1 MNWEGV
7 LLDLYEKNRSKAGVI
22 EYKEC
27 EKNGKKEYE
36 SYFLLP
42 LFHTTAKAQIE
53 VTIDEQGK
61 FLDASKV
68 IKEDAMTIIPMTE
81 KSGSRTSS
89 TVAPHPLCD
98 NLKYVAG
105 DYEIYVKDKSKDV
118 LKYYNS
124 YMSELEKWHLSE
136 YAHDKA
142 DAVYRYLKKKRLIKD
157 LVNNHILV
165 LKEGFLDDTVK
176 LHSDIQSK
184 AFVRFIIRQ
193 KITDEIS
200 EETCWKDRSLHE
212 CFIAYSRFLQKE
224 KELDYLTGK
233 LETPW
238 YFHSKKIR
246 SEGDGAK
253 LISSNDKDN
262 YTFRGRFASKEEAFS
277 IGGETSQKIH
287 NALKWM
293 IRKQGRHFD
302 SLTFAVWES
311 NLSDMAEWDAD
322 TETIGSDYKKN
333 LPDGSQEAVDCR
345 NDKEYA
351 KANDIYENDMEQT
364 DAESIFQ
371 NDVEYEADGM
381 FEDDKEHETDGMFK
395 DDIEYESHTPFRPDG
410 NSITA
415 KQFYQA
421 LHGYRSRI
429 NNASRMILMAFDAAT
444 TGRLALAEYKVLET
458 GRYLENMERWHR
470 QCSWVHT
477 KFKNGKKMDYIG
489 IPGVKEIADFLY
501 GSDSDAKKFLTIHD
515 KNGKRLYAEISK
527 RLLPCIWDG
536 RNLPYDLVMHAVGRA
551 SAPQAYK
558 ERYNWEKIL
567 ALACSFVKKYRY
579 DRMKEEWN
587 VALDKNCKN
596 RDYLYGRLLAI
607 ADRVEYRTFEKERDF
622 GRETNAKRYMS
633 MFSQRPFETW
643 KVIEENLQPYL
654 NKLKIAERRHYENLL
669 DGVCDLF
676 EADDFCKN
684 TKLDGLYL
692 LGFHS
697 QSFAMKNVKYEEN

>member
-1 MNWEGV
+1 MNWEGE

-22 EYKEC
+22 EYKEY
-27 EKNGKKEYE
+27 EKNGKKERVPYL
-36 SYFLLP
+36 LLP
-42 LFHTTAKAQIE
+42 LFHTTAAAQIE
-53 VTIDEQGK
+53 VTIDEEGN

-68 IKEDAMTIIPMTE
+68 SEEDKLTVIPMTE
-81 KSGSRTSS
+81 KSGSRTAGK
-89 TVAPHPLCD
+89 APHPLCD
-98 NLKYVAG
+98 NLQYVAG
-105 DYEIYVKDKSKDV
+105 DYANYVKSKAEDAAEC
-118 LKYYNS
+118 YEMYIAA
-124 YMSELEKWHLSE
+124 LEQWHLSE

-142 DAVYRYLKKKRLIKD
+142 DAVYRYLKKKTLIRD
-157 LVNNHILV
+157 LAEVHV
-165 LKEGFLDDTVK
+165 LTLNEGILDDTAK
-176 LHSDIQSK
+176 IQNVTQEK
-184 AFVRFIIRQ
+184 AFVRFIVRQ
-193 KITDEIS
+193 GISEEIS
-200 EETCWKDRSLHE
+200 EEACWKDVSLQE
-212 CFIAYSRFLQKE
+212 RFIAYCHYLQKE

-233 LETPW
+233 LETPS

-333 LPDGSQEAVDCR
+333 LPDGSVEAVDCR

-351 KANDIYENDMEQT
+351 RANDIYENDMEQT
-364 DAESIFQ
+364 DAESIFE

-381 FEDDKEHETDGMFK
+381 FEDDMEHEIDGMFK
-395 DDIEYESHTPFRPDG
+395 DDIEYESYTPFRSDG

-429 NNASRMILMAFDAAT
+429 SNASRMILMAFDAAT

-551 SAPQAYK
+551 SAPQTYK
-558 ERYNWEKIL
+558 ERYNWEKVL

-579 DRMKEEWN
+579 DGMKEEWN

-607 ADRVEYRTFEKERDF
+607 ADRVEYRTFEKERDS

-654 NKLKIAERRHYENLL
+654 NKLKAAERRYYENLL

-676 EADDFCKN
+676 EANDFCKN